1 MSYQITKS
9 NGETILIL
17 DGTQDTTNTSLTL
30 IGRKSLNYG
39 QFENQNVVRL
49 LENFAYSL
57 PPINSIIGQ
66 IWYNT
71 TTRQLNVYN
80 GTNWTTQ
87 ATTGY
92 VDAAITNSL
101 LGNLTLQSGNFSG
114 NVVAAALISNTAVY
128 SATGFF
134 YQNGT
139 PYYNNSN
146 VAAYLPV
153 NTTITQLQANTIQLQ
168 ANITAAN
175 AAIITANAG
184 VVSYVN
190 TQITN
195 VSNTQIV
202 NAQALTVEISTI
214 NANVAAANVAIA
226 VLQTNPV
233 YANANVASY
242 LPTDSTIATINAN
255 VTAAN
260 AAIAVL
266 QTNPVYGNANVGVY
280 LPYDNTI
287 ISMVQTS
294 LNQQSQINTI
304 NANVTAAN
312 LSISAAN
319 ALIVGTTI
327 SWTAN
332 AATQATEITAL
343 RANINSANALIT
355 SVSITSTAN
364 AAVQAIE
371 IAGLRAN
378 IDAANTAI
386 SNINVN
392 SNVSGNVTGNVLS
405 SNIARFVYISTL
417 APGVLQGNI
426 GDIWY
431 QTF

>member
-1 MSYQITKS
+1 
-9 NGETILIL
+9 L

-39 QFENQNVVRL
+39 QFENQNIVRL

-101 LGNLTLQSGNFSG
+101 LGNLALQSGNFSG
-114 NVVAAALISNTAVY
+114 NVVASALISNTAVY
-128 SATGFF
+128 SGTGFF
-134 YQNGT
+134 YQNGI
-139 PYYNNSN
+139 PYYSNSN
-146 VAAYLPV
+146 VAAFLTV
-153 NTTITQLQANTIQLQ
+153 SSIINQLQANTIQLQ

-190 TQITN
+190 AQITN
-195 VSNTQIV
+195 VSNAQTA
-202 NAQALTVEISTI
+202 NAQSQQTEISTI

-242 LPTDSTIATINAN
+242 LPTDSTILTINSNIA
-255 VTAAN
+255 AAN
-260 AAIAVL
+260 AAITVL
-266 QTNPVYGNANVGVY
+266 QTNPAYGNANVGVY

-287 ISMVQTS
+287 VSIVQTS
-294 LNQQSQINTI
+294 LNQQSQINSI
-304 NANVTAAN
+304 NANVNAAN

-319 ALIVGTTI
+319 ASIVGVSI

-332 AATQATEITAL
+332 AATQATEIAAL
-343 RANINSANALIT
+343 RANISSANALIT
-355 SVSITSTAN
+355 SVSINSTAN
-364 AAVQAIE
+364 AATQATE

-378 IDAANTAI
+378 INAANTAI
-386 SNINVN
+386 SNININ
-392 SNVSGNVTGNVLS
+392 SNVSGNISGNILS
-405 SNIARFVYISTL
+405 SNIARFVYVSTL